1 MMVKER
7 GPAVALAQVA
17 FIVPTAFLVG
27 GALNWTLRAL
37 EVTL

>member
-7 GPAVALAQVA
+7 GMRTALYMSA
-17 FIVPTAFLVG
+17 FIFPFAFGVG

-37 EVTL
+37 QVKL